1 MKSASSKDIK
11 SALLDLEAPELTAL
25 CLRLARFKLE
35 NKELLTYLLFEAQDE
50 DQFISYIKE
59 EIVENF
65 SNINDSNV
73 YLLKKSLRKI
83 IRRTE
88 KYIRYSGKETTAAEL
103 YIELLKNLARFQ
115 SQLSKSTVLK
125 NMYHALLKKLKKC
138 IQDMHEDLQY
148 DFNKSFEEIQIDI

>member
-11 SALLDLEAPELTAL
+11 SALLNLEAADISAL

-59 EIVENF
+59 EIVESF
-65 SNINDSNV
+65 SNINDSNA
-73 YLLKKSLRKI
+73 YLLKKAVRKI

-88 KYIRYSGKETTAAEL
+88 KHIRYSGKETTAAEL
-103 YIELLKNLARFQ
+103 YLELLKNLGLFKPQ
-115 SQLSKSTVLK
+115 ITKSTVLK
-125 NMYHALLKKLKKC
+125 NMYYALLKKLKKC

-148 DFNKSFEEIQIDI
+148 DFNKSFEDIQLDI